1 MLISE
6 NYKKNFLQQSKVLF
20 SSMFTRVWSGVGGF
34 RKILRKDWGGW
45 LRNLF
50 FLTRV
55 GRWSENGQNLP
66 YVISEQSLTLGL
78 N

>member
-6 NYKKNFLQQSKVLF
+6 SYKKNFLQESKVLF
-20 SSMFTRVWSGVGGF
+20 SSIFTRVWSGVGGF
-34 RKILRKDWGGW
+34 GKILCKDWGGQ
-45 LRNLF
+45 LSNLF

-66 YVISEQSLTLGL
+66 YVISEQSLII
-78 N
+78 NI